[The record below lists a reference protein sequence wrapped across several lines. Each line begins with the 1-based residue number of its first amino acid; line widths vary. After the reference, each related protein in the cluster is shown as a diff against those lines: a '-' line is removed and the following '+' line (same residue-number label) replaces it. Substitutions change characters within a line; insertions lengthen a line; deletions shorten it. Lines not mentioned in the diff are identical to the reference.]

1 MLPPL
6 TEPLTSLATPASLAA
21 HASLAAPAEPVTTA
35 GDGQLVLAAVLGI
48 VAVVLLIA
56 WAKVHPFLSLIL
68 GAAVLGVVASVAPD
82 KMITS
87 FTGGVGT
94 TVGGV
99 GLLIALGAMI
109 GGLLAESGG
118 ADGIVSRV
126 VGRVSGRAL
135 PWAMAGV
142 AALIGLPLFFEVGVV
157 LLVPIVLLVSMRTD
171 VPLMKLGI
179 PALAG
184 LSVLHGLVPPHPGP
198 LVAISSLNADLGLTL
213 GLGLLVAIPTVII
226 SGPVFGNLIARYVP
240 ATAPAALL
248 PTRRRPATPAG
259 TRETPGTTA
268 TTDPVGTTGAA
279 GTTGPAG
286 TTGITGTTG
295 PAGTAGTAGT
305 PARRDV
311 DGDLLTDDDL
321 VNPGGG
327 RPGEPVDDSGTETA
341 RRTPAFWPAV
351 ITVLLPVVLMLLR
364 AIGELALDEGTA
376 GRKTLDIVGTPIV
389 ALLAGVILAMFTLGY
404 QAGFSRSQVSSVLGG
419 SLPPIAGILLI
430 VAAGGGFKQ
439 VLVDAGVGNL
449 VADAAKDA
457 NLSPLLLGWLVAVGI
472 RVATG
477 SATVATITAAGIVA
491 PLAATLD
498 RPGVA
503 LLALAIG
510 CGSLFF
516 SHVNDAGFWLVKE
529 YFGLTV
535 GQTIKSWSVME
546 TLISVIGFAGVLLL
560 DLLV

>member
-1 MLPPL
+1 MPVL
-6 TEPLTSLATPASLAA
+6 
-21 HASLAAPAEPVTTA
+21 LAAPAEPVTNA
-35 GDGQLVLAAVLGI
+35 GDAQLVVAALLGI
-48 VAVVLLIA
+48 AAVVLLIA
-56 WAKVHPFLSLIL
+56 WGKVHPFLSLIL
-68 GAAVLGVVASVAPD
+68 GAAVLGVVAAMAPD
-82 KMITS
+82 AMIES
-87 FTGGVGT
+87 FSAGVGS

-118 ADGIVSRV
+118 ADGIVNRV
-126 VGRVSGRAL
+126 VGRVSGSAL

-157 LLVPIVLLVSMRTD
+157 LLVPIVLLVSLRTD
-171 VPLMKLGI
+171 VPLMKIGI

-198 LVAISSLNADLGLTL
+198 LVAISSLDADLGLTL
-213 GLGLLVAIPTVII
+213 GLGLIIAIPTVII
-226 SGPVFGNLIARYVP
+226 AGPVFGNFIARYVP

-248 PTRRRPATPAG
+248 PTRQPATGGGGRRGPGSPAA
-259 TRETPGTTA
+259 P
-268 TTDPVGTTGAA
+268 AA
-279 GTTGPAG
+279 GRGRGTDGPDTGRGTGGPTGRSADGPDTGRGRAG
-286 TTGITGTTG
+286 D
-295 PAGTAGTAGT
+295 
-305 PARRDV
+305 DV

-321 VNPGGG
+321 VNPGTG
-327 RPGEPVDDSGTETA
+327 RPGAPVDDTGTETA
-341 RRTPAFWPAV
+341 RRTPGFWPAV
-351 ITVLLPVVLMLLR
+351 LTVLLPVVLMLLR
-364 AIGELALDEGTA
+364 AVGELTMAEGTFARQALDIA
-376 GRKTLDIVGTPIV
+376 GAPIV
-389 ALLAGVILAMFTLGY
+389 ALLAGVLVAMFTLGY
-404 QAGFSRSQVSSVLGG
+404 QAGFSRGQVSSVLGG

-439 VLVDAGVGNL
+439 VLVDAGVGEL

-498 RPGVA
+498 RPEVA
-503 LLALAIG
+503 LLALAVG

-535 GQTIKSWSVME
+535 GQTIKSWSVLE
-546 TLISVIGFAGVLLL
+546 TIISVVGFAGVLLL
-560 DLLV
+560 DLLL

>member
-1 MLPPL
+1 MP
-6 TEPLTSLATPASLAA
+6 
-21 HASLAAPAEPVTTA
+21 ASLAAPAEPVTTA
-35 GDGQLVLAAVLGI
+35 GDGQLVVAALLGI

-118 ADGIVSRV
+118 ADGIVNRV

-226 SGPVFGNLIARYVP
+226 SGPVFGNFIARYVP

-248 PTRRRPATPAG
+248 PTRRQPATPAG
-259 TRETPGTTA
+259 TAEATGT
-268 TTDPVGTTGAA
+268 A
-279 GTTGPAG
+279 GTTG
-286 TTGITGTTG
+286 
-295 PAGTAGTAGT
+295 TAGA
-305 PARRDV
+305 PDRRDV

-327 RPGEPVDDSGTETA
+327 QPGEPVDDSGTETA

-364 AIGELALDEGTA
+364 AVGELTLNEGTA

-546 TLISVIGFAGVLLL
+546 TLISVVGFAGVLLL

>member
-1 MLPPL
+1 M
-6 TEPLTSLATPASLAA
+6 
-21 HASLAAPAEPVTTA
+21 LAAPAEPVTTA
-35 GDGQLVLAAVLGI
+35 GDAQLVIAALLGI
-48 VAVVLLIA
+48 AAVVLLIA

-87 FTGGVGT
+87 FTAGVGS

-118 ADGIVSRV
+118 ADGIVGRI

-171 VPLMKLGI
+171 VPLMKIGI

-226 SGPVFGNLIARYVP
+226 SGPVFGTIIARYVP

-248 PTRRRPATPAG
+248 PTRRDAG
-259 TRETPGTTA
+259 R
-268 TTDPVGTTGAA
+268 
-279 GTTGPAG
+279 
-286 TTGITGTTG
+286 
-295 PAGTAGTAGT
+295 TAGAG
-305 PARRDV
+305 AGQRDV

-321 VNPGGG
+321 ANPGGG
-327 RPGEPVDDSGTETA
+327 RPGAPVDDSGTEAA

-364 AIGELALDEGTA
+364 AIGELTLDEGTG

-404 QAGFSRSQVSSVLGG
+404 QAGFNRSQVSSVIGG

-457 NLSPLLLGWLVAVGI
+457 SLSPLLLGWLVAVGI

-491 PLAATLD
+491 PLAASMD
-498 RPGVA
+498 RPAVA

-546 TLISVIGFAGVLLL
+546 TIISVVGFAGVLLL
-560 DLLV
+560 DLLL